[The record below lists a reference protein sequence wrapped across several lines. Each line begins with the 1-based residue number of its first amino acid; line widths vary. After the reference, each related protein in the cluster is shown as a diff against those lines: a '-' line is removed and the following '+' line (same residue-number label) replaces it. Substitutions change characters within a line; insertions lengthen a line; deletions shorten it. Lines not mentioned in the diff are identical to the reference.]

1 MNDVPGYL
9 EPSKLRA
16 ASSIP
21 EKMIKTDHAGENGA
35 VNIYRAQKIGAS
47 IRARSLLPQLSEFQ
61 SHEEEHR
68 RIFQGHLTSV
78 GVRRCVSYHLCGAG
92 GFALGFVTGLIGPKA
107 IAATTYAVEHVVLEH
122 LEEQLSY
129 LKGRDQAAFECVHR
143 IYADEKEHH
152 DSAESMFDL
161 NGPLTRL
168 LIKIVKFST
177 EWVIRI
183 GMR

>member
-1 MNDVPGYL
+1 MNDARSYL
-9 EPSKLRA
+9 SPTKLRV

-35 VNIYRAQKIGAS
+35 VNIYRAQRLVAS
-47 IRARSLLPQLSEFQ
+47 IRARALLPQLTEFQ
-61 SHEEEHR
+61 RHEEEHR
-68 RIFQGHLTSV
+68 QIFRDHLKAI

-92 GFALGFVTGLIGPKA
+92 GFALGFVTGLMGPKA
-107 IAATTYAVEHVVLEH
+107 IAATTYAVEHVVLDH

-129 LKGRDQAAFECVHR
+129 LKDTDPAAYACVHR

-152 DSAESMFDL
+152 DTAEHMFDL
-161 NGPLTRL
+161 NGPLSQS
-168 LIKIVKFST
+168 LIKIVQFST